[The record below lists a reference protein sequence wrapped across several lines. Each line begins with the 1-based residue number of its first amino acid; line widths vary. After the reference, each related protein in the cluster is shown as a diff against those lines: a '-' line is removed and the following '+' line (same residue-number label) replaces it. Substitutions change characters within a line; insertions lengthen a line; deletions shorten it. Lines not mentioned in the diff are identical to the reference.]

1 MSSDDIVISVKNIS
15 KCFEIYQQPIHRLLQ
30 TLCAGT
36 KKFYRE
42 FWALRNISFDVRRG
56 ECVGIIGKNGAGKST
71 LLQILTGILRP
82 TSGSVEVHGK
92 VAALLELGSGF
103 NPEFTGR
110 ENVYMNAAILGLSAS
125 ETSAKYQE
133 IVDFADIGDFIDQP
147 VKTYS
152 SGMMVRLAFAV
163 QILVE
168 PDILIVDEALAV
180 GDAAFQRKCYAR
192 MDALLEKGMTL
203 LLVTHD
209 TETVKQR
216 CKRVIFLKDSEVFF
230 DGPAQEG
237 VTEYMRYLF
246 PNEFLLKPAESS
258 RTPAQKINNL
268 ENGFV
273 YEKNDLHTLKTQWG
287 VGGGFIPSIRIYGL
301 EPPNILRTPAKIRIE
316 VQAVWDKDFV
326 AQKIRQEH
334 LYPSMMI
341 GIRLS
346 DVKNIPVYGTNNAI
360 EKVEINPLER
370 ESATVVY
377 ELDLPMLK
385 NGDLFLT
392 AAVGVGV
399 MSGHVHLVW
408 DDLAVHLQSVSD
420 SESDGMV
427 YCDTK
432 LSVK

>member
-1 MSSDDIVISVKNIS
+1 MKRYI
-15 KCFEIYQQPIHRLLQ
+15 
-30 TLCAGT
+30 T
-36 KKFYRE
+36 FY
-42 FWALRNISFDVRRG
+42 VRPG

-110 ENVYMNAAILGLSAS
+110 ENVYMNAAILGLRAS

-273 YEKNDLHTLKTQWG
+273 YEMNDLHTLKTQWG

-301 EPPNILRTPAKIRIE
+301 EPPNILRTPAKIRH
-316 VQAVWDKDFV
+316 
-326 AQKIRQEH
+326 RG
-334 LYPSMMI
+334 L
-341 GIRLS
+341 
-346 DVKNIPVYGTNNAI
+346 
-360 EKVEINPLER
+360 
-370 ESATVVY
+370 
-377 ELDLPMLK
+377 
-385 NGDLFLT
+385 
-392 AAVGVGV
+392 
-399 MSGHVHLVW
+399 
-408 DDLAVHLQSVSD
+408 
-420 SESDGMV
+420 
-427 YCDTK
+427 
-432 LSVK
+432 